1 MAVATLLL
9 WSSLGADDGISGV
22 LARRGEVV
30 ARRFI
35 EVPCSEDYDGHQR
48 FEGTQPG
55 LGVTQVLAGTWD
67 IAEPGKALSP
77 SGSCGPPVGGR
88 ERAEPPVKA
97 QHPGCTEPSGLPPA
111 WTLPHHW
118 CCFPSETVPWLSKG
132 GFPAAGV
139 ESHVMGW

>member
-88 ERAEPPVKA
+88 EWAEPPVKA
-97 QHPGCTEPSGLPPA
+97 QHPGRTELQGCPQPGPFLTTGA
-111 WTLPHHW
+111 VFQDALCRLDMFT
-118 CCFPSETVPWLSKG
+118 F
-132 GFPAAGV
+132 F
-139 ESHVMGW
+139 